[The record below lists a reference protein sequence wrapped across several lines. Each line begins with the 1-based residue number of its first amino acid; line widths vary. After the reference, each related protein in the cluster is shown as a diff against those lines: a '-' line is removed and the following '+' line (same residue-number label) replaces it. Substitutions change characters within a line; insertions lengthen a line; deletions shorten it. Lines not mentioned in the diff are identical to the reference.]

1 MGAKYEA
8 YIESEADGLD
18 ISVLA
23 VVPDETPV
31 QGNPAACSRHERIQ
45 GALSS
50 LYGIH
55 GKERLCMRD
64 PRPPWP
70 WEKRAGHG

>member
-23 VVPDETPV
+23 VVPDEK
-31 QGNPAACSRHERIQ
+31 HI
-45 GALSS
+45 
-50 LYGIH
+50 LY
-55 GKERLCMRD
+55 KEKWKDVL
-64 PRPPWP
+64 
-70 WEKRAGHG
+70 AVLA

>member
-23 VVPDETPV
+23 VVPDETP
-31 QGNPAACSRHERIQ
+31 
-45 GALSS
+45 
-50 LYGIH
+50 YKGILQLVH
-55 GKERLCMRD
+55 GMSEYKERYLPFM
-64 PRPPWP
+64 
-70 WEKRAGHG
+70 EYMAK

>member
-23 VVPDETPV
+23 EVPDETP
-31 QGNPAACSRHERIQ
+31 
-45 GALSS
+45 
-50 LYGIH
+50 
-55 GKERLCMRD
+55 
-64 PRPPWP
+64 
-70 WEKRAGHG
+70 

>member
-23 VVPDETPV
+23 VVPDETPYRE
-31 QGNPAACSRHERIQ
+31 S
-45 GALSS
+45 SS
-50 LYGIH
+50 LFMG
-55 GKERLCMRD
+55 
-64 PRPPWP
+64 
-70 WEKRAGHG
+70 

>member
-23 VVPDETPV
+23 VVPDET
-31 QGNPAACSRHERIQ
+31 QRESCSLFM
-45 GALSS
+45 G
-50 LYGIH
+50 
-55 GKERLCMRD
+55 
-64 PRPPWP
+64 
-70 WEKRAGHG
+70 

>member
-23 VVPDETPV
+23 VVPDETTV
-31 QGNPAACSRHERIQ
+31 QRNPAACSWDERIQ

-55 GKERLCMRD
+55 G
-64 PRPPWP
+64 
-70 WEKRAGHG
+70 